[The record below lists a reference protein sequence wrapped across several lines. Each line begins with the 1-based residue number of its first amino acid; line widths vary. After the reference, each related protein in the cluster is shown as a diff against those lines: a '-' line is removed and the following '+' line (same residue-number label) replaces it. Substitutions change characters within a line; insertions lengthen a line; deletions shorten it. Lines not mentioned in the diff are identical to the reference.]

1 MFELIL
7 CVDPWTEGFALEG
20 IVKEFAA
27 FVSGAYNAESVAHHF
42 CAVAL
47 ESGCMLTAFAAFYA
61 FVCICAGMRTFVAVD
76 MLFTGCKCGA
86 AFVPRDGRRLCC
98 GT

>member
-1 MFELIL
+1 MFDLIIGI
-7 CVDPWTEGFALEG
+7 DPRAERLALEG

-27 FVSGAYNAESVAHHF
+27 FVSGAYNAESVANHF

-76 MLFTGCKCGA
+76 MHFTGCK
-86 AFVPRDGRRLCC
+86 
-98 GT
+98 